1 MLNEQQPV
9 AANTPFTITLEAQQ
23 WNGVISALVKAPY
36 EMAAPLIQ
44 AITGQLQQQS
54 SAVSN
59 GAGMVQTPLDV
70 PPMN

>member
-1 MLNEQQPV
+1 MIDQPV

-44 AITGQLQQQS
+44 AITGQLQQQTPQ
-54 SAVSN
+54 SN
-59 GAGMVQTPLDV
+59 GADQAVTMSPLPV
-70 PPMN
+70 N